1 MRRIKRF
8 SSKRSEL
15 LFRTVAILLP
25 LIGAV
30 LLLSQTVFAQN
41 TYVITDGER
50 ILIHTTAATDPK
62 EVLDEAGLALGD
74 EDTFTTEGGDGV
86 SEITVRRYQNVLINN
101 CGQDL
106 TVEAHSETVGALL
119 ERLGIV
125 LDENTT
131 VSFPLDTLTY
141 NGMELAITRTIHT
154 TETYTVSVPYE
165 TTYCEDPSLMI
176 GTQTVISEGENGE
189 MLCTADITYRNGIQV
204 NRNVVKQILSKQAT
218 PRIISVG
225 TADPLSSIDF
235 AEMTAAEAEQIWYE
249 PIVDETFEEEFI
261 PEEEEPIIEDV
272 PKVEDEPIVEDI
284 PAEEDEPIIEDI
296 PNEPEADTHTIT
308 TSSGEVLTYTHTM
321 VVEATAYTKTDEGCD
336 DWTSTGTLARY
347 GAIAVDPSVIPYGT
361 RMYIV
366 SNDGAYVYGI
376 ATAEDCGGAI
386 GGARVDLYYDTKEE
400 CFAFGRRDCTIYF
413 LA

>member
-25 LIGAV
+25 LICTV

-50 ILIHTTAATDPK
+50 VLVHTTSATDPK
-62 EVLDEAGLALGD
+62 EVLDEAGLTLGKA
-74 EDTFTTEGGDGV
+74 DTYTTEGGEGV
-86 SEITVRRYQNVLINN
+86 SSITVRRYQTVQIDH
-101 CGQDL
+101 CGQEL
-106 TVEAHSETVGALL
+106 TVEAQTETVGDLL
-119 ERLGIV
+119 ERLDIA

-141 NGMELAITRTIHT
+141 DGMELSVTRTIHSTESYT
-154 TETYTVSVPYE
+154 TSIPYE
-165 TTYCEDPSLMI
+165 TTYCEDPSMVI
-176 GTQTVISEGENGE
+176 GTQAVISEGEDGE
-189 MLCTADITYRNGIQV
+189 MLCTADVTYRNGVQISK
-204 NRNVVKQILSKQAT
+204 NVVKQILCKQSS
-218 PRIISVG
+218 PRIIAIG
-225 TADPLSSIDF
+225 TADPLAGINF
-235 AEMTAAEAEQIWYE
+235 AEMANAPA
-249 PIVDETFEEEFI
+249 EEEYVYESEETYIEDEPAVEEEPADDYEFV
-261 PEEEEPIIEDV
+261 PEEEPEEELEEEPVVDST
-272 PKVEDEPIVEDI
+272 PDEPVIGSGT
-284 PAEEDEPIIEDI
+284 IIT
-296 PNEPEADTHTIT
+296 P
-308 TSSGEVLTYTHTM
+308 SGEVLSYTHTM
-321 VVEATAYTKTDEGCD
+321 VVEATAYTKTDAGCD

-386 GGARVDLYYDTKEE
+386 GGKRVDLYYDTAAE
-400 CFAFGRRDCTIYF
+400 CYDFGRRDCTIYF

>member
-165 TTYCEDPSLMI
+165 TTYCADPSLTL

-235 AEMTAAEAEQIWYE
+235 AEMSATEDENLDWYE
-249 PIVDETFEEEFI
+249 PVTEEIFEEEYI
-261 PEEEEPIIEDV
+261 PEEEEE
-272 PKVEDEPIVEDI
+272 EPV
-284 PAEEDEPIIEDI
+284 IEDI
-296 PNEPEADTHTIT
+296 PEE
-308 TSSGEVLTYTHTM
+308 
-321 VVEATAYTKTDEGCD
+321 D
-336 DWTSTGTLARY
+336 DP
-347 GAIAVDPSVIPYGT
+347 II
-361 RMYIV
+361 
-366 SNDGAYVYGI
+366 
-376 ATAEDCGGAI
+376 
-386 GGARVDLYYDTKEE
+386 
-400 CFAFGRRDCTIYF
+400 
-413 LA
+413 

>member
-25 LIGAV
+25 VIGAV

-41 TYVITDGER
+41 TYVIKDGER

-62 EVLDEAGLALGD
+62 EVLDEAGLTLGD

-86 SEITVRRYQNVLINN
+86 SEITVQRYQTVHIDN

-106 TVEAHSETVGALL
+106 TVEAQTETIGALL
-119 ERLGIV
+119 ERLNIT

-141 NGMELAITRTIHT
+141 NGMELAITHTIHT
-154 TETYTVSVPYE
+154 TENYTVSVPYE
-165 TTYCEDPSLMI
+165 TTYCEDPTLTI
-176 GTQTVISEGENGE
+176 GTQVVISEGTDGE
-189 MLCTADITYRNGIQV
+189 MLCTADITYRNGVQV
-204 NRNVVKQILSKQAT
+204 SRNVVKQILSKQST

-225 TADPLSSIDF
+225 TGDPLAAIDF
-235 AEMTAAEAEQIWYE
+235 AGMAAAAENTEIWYE
-249 PIVDETFEEEFI
+249 PVEEETFEEEYI
-261 PEEEEPIIEDV
+261 PEEEDETIAEEIP
-272 PKVEDEPIVEDI
+272 DEPEIST
-284 PAEEDEPIIEDI
+284 
-296 PNEPEADTHTIT
+296 NTIT
-308 TSSGEVLTYTHTM
+308 TASGEVLTYTHTM
-321 VVEATAYTKTDEGCD
+321 EVEATAYTKTDAGCD
-336 DWTSTGTLARY
+336 AWTSTGTLARY

-366 SNDGAYVYGI
+366 SNDGVYVYGI

-386 GGARVDLYYDTKEE
+386 GGARVDLYYDTEEE
-400 CFAFGRRDCTIYF
+400 CYDFGRRDCTIYF